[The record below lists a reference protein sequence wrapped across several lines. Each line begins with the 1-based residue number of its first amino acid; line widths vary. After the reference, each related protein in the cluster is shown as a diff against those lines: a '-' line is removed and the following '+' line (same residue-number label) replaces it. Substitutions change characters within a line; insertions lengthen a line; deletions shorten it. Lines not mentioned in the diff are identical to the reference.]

1 MRRDLSTIDRNIGQM
16 WSRLIQEASADGI
29 TNDMIY
35 GGLVTGQTVLQ
46 PLNVAQTTQNCLV
59 PTRRVTWEGRV
70 FKYGRATAP
79 VGQTS
84 FGLKFWYELSADGV
98 VYNTTVVAQAVN
110 TSAISFIPVAG
121 EAFLANALVGGYVIL
136 HTHTVK
142 HDMVRRIVSNTA
154 VDDTGTETITITVDV
169 PWPIAIDAAYDVEVL
184 PNPYMGLRQRAAGGD
199 AGAAGCHYSSVAG
212 MPQVKSTVADSFHWI
227 QTWGPCWVNPL
238 TPLGTEKLTDRRIV
252 FFDYEG
258 AITKVGPIA
267 TTSFMQIA
275 GFIINAEQ
283 TAVGPPLI
291 MLQIS
296 P

>member
-1 MRRDLSTIDRNIGQM
+1 MRRDLSTLDRDIGQD
-16 WSRLIQEASADGI
+16 WSRIIQEAFAHGI

-46 PLNVAQTTQNCLV
+46 ALNVAQTTQNCLV

-70 FKYGRATAP
+70 FKYARATVAVP
-79 VGQTS
+79 QTH
-84 FGLKFWYELSADGV
+84 FGLKFWYELGDGV
-98 VYNTTVVAQAVN
+98 AYTTLTQKED
-110 TSAISFIPVAG
+110 AG
-121 EAFLANALVGGYVIL
+121 ESTLTIDTGATESFAKDELVGGYVIV

-142 HDMVRRIVSNTA
+142 HDMVRRIVGNTLAA
-154 VDDTGTETITITVDV
+154 VSSSMTITVDV
-169 PWPIAIDAAYDVEVL
+169 PWPIDLAVAFDVEVL
-184 PNPYMGLRQRAAGGD
+184 PNPYMGLQQRAAPQL
-199 AGAAGCHYSSVAG
+199 AGCHYSSVAG
-212 MPQVKSTVADSFHWI
+212 MPQVKSTDANSFHWI

-238 TPLGTEKLTDRRIV
+238 APLGTEKLTDRRSV